1 MQATQAAYHPA
12 ACPDCGALTQTE
24 VTGRNSAGCHCAA
37 CGWSTD
43 PEPEPEDCE
52 DWYDDSMDGDH
63 ASALA
68 SCGWGTDEDYG
79 CYDAG
84 GDW

>member
-1 MQATQAAYHPA
+1 METTHAAYHPA
-12 ACPDCGALTQTE
+12 ACPDCGALTRTE
-24 VTGRNSAGCHCAA
+24 VTGRHTVECHCAA
-37 CGWSTD
+37 CGWSTA
-43 PEPEPEDCE
+43 EPEPVD
-52 DWYDDSMDGDH
+52 DYDDYDDPMDGDA